1 MIKLFKQKRETTSLV
16 SVLEN
21 SRKASVRYPTWKP
34 IAFLCKNQGQYDPW
48 WSHPDYHWNRCYH
61 KWPPRGDEEVYE
73 CYCDDGC
80 LERQDCCTDYRTS
93 CKKHGS
99 WKDQACESTEG
110 TCPTGDPVTLL
121 ISMDGFRYS
130 YIQERL
136 DMMPNIAKMR
146 ECGLKTH
153 MQCSYPS
160 KTFPN
165 HYTLVTGLHPSQ
177 HGIVDND
184 WFDWK
189 RNASCSVFNDN
200 SDRDYPCAPMKQEE
214 GWYGGDPIW
223 NTVERHNKIAA
234 ACLWPGC
241 ELEINGQRATYFWD
255 YDTKGEGPFAERV
268 YQILEWLQRPEWDG
282 VNETA
287 RAFSRPEFMT
297 LYFDEPDHTGHAF
310 GPYDPRGGEID
321 RALKRVDTM
330 VEMLMEGLHVY
341 GMNSNCLNI
350 VMTADHGM
358 EQTLCKDYI
367 ESKPPAED
375 MLEQMYIKTKTTHQ
389 VIGAYKSTSENHPV
403 WGSEFNIPEAID
415 RFSCKYD
422 ELHMR
427 TFDKYNMPKRLHYSD
442 TTRIESI
449 HNLMRIQKKTTM
461 TVRPDCKDEGYYA
474 THGWDNKYESMH
486 VPVTFY
492 GPAFKTPK
500 EVDPSVVGSL
510 QNIEIYKLLLNLI
523 GIPQDSDQLNSTTMS
538 QQFSDFGKF
547 APLMRDPF
555 HKPASDQTEKYR
567 PELPEGANP
576 ADYTVE
582 DDLIINNK
590 VNGPIY
596 MTKKHIK
603 REMEDLF
610 GELELPF
617 WWSGMMD
624 ILEELQLNDAFKSD
638 EDIQA
643 GLAYDVTG
651 LGTYVEPADFVD
663 GRDGF
668 KDSNGDL
675 LPRCKTK
682 EEWCKVGERSIPTHF
697 YMIIRTN
704 ETEVFNVL
712 FPWRSAQQAKAMCR
726 IANWMECRQTY
737 PGDFNCHEADATSE
751 NGLSKAWWRD
761 QMDEHSAKVIEI
773 ERLTGL
779 RFFQS
784 KTIDPSVSVPLRT
797 FMTEFGDFEKLLP
810 KEENDETPETTT
822 TSTTSTTASAVSLAF
837 SLLSLAVLLL

>member
-1 MIKLFKQKRETTSLV
+1 MDPRSQVWNEYRTPFFSSALGSSPETSSETFISSNMIDADHVGWETFCEQILYHLTVDKGPVRLVLTNYEKTIKIEIDETVLSVDKKTLSSESFKKDPKTEMIKLFKQKRETSSLV

-61 KWPPRGDEEVYE
+61 KWPPRGDEEVFE

-282 VNETA
+282 VNET
-287 RAFSRPEFMT
+287 
-297 LYFDEPDHTGHAF
+297 G
-310 GPYDPRGGEID
+310 
-321 RALKRVDTM
+321 
-330 VEMLMEGLHVY
+330 
-341 GMNSNCLNI
+341 
-350 VMTADHGM
+350 
-358 EQTLCKDYI
+358 
-367 ESKPPAED
+367 
-375 MLEQMYIKTKTTHQ
+375 
-389 VIGAYKSTSENHPV
+389 
-403 WGSEFNIPEAID
+403 
-415 RFSCKYD
+415 
-422 ELHMR
+422 
-427 TFDKYNMPKRLHYSD
+427 
-442 TTRIESI
+442 
-449 HNLMRIQKKTTM
+449 
-461 TVRPDCKDEGYYA
+461 
-474 THGWDNKYESMH
+474 
-486 VPVTFY
+486 
-492 GPAFKTPK
+492 
-500 EVDPSVVGSL
+500 
-510 QNIEIYKLLLNLI
+510 
-523 GIPQDSDQLNSTTMS
+523 
-538 QQFSDFGKF
+538 
-547 APLMRDPF
+547 
-555 HKPASDQTEKYR
+555 
-567 PELPEGANP
+567 
-576 ADYTVE
+576 
-582 DDLIINNK
+582 
-590 VNGPIY
+590 
-596 MTKKHIK
+596 
-603 REMEDLF
+603 
-610 GELELPF
+610 
-617 WWSGMMD
+617 
-624 ILEELQLNDAFKSD
+624 
-638 EDIQA
+638 
-643 GLAYDVTG
+643 
-651 LGTYVEPADFVD
+651 
-663 GRDGF
+663 
-668 KDSNGDL
+668 
-675 LPRCKTK
+675 
-682 EEWCKVGERSIPTHF
+682 
-697 YMIIRTN
+697 
-704 ETEVFNVL
+704 
-712 FPWRSAQQAKAMCR
+712 
-726 IANWMECRQTY
+726 
-737 PGDFNCHEADATSE
+737 
-751 NGLSKAWWRD
+751 
-761 QMDEHSAKVIEI
+761 
-773 ERLTGL
+773 
-779 RFFQS
+779 
-784 KTIDPSVSVPLRT
+784 
-797 FMTEFGDFEKLLP
+797 
-810 KEENDETPETTT
+810 
-822 TSTTSTTASAVSLAF
+822 
-837 SLLSLAVLLL
+837 